1 AELYGESV
9 ALAPGEDL
17 AGHFRRL
24 PETDRQHAGGQG
36 VEAAHVPCLVRAE
49 QPANPLQRRVRG
61 QADRLVEQEDST
73 KLWAHASL
81 LSLTIAFDG
90 AVDEVREL
98 CGPLRVGIDDELE
111 LRGVPQLQAPSHFSP
126 QKAPGTSQ
134 ADTHL
139 FSRMSGGE
147 GGEEHA
153 RRSHVGR

>member
-81 LSLTIAFDG
+81 LSLAIAFDG
-90 AVDEVREL
+90 VVDEVREL
-98 CGPLRVGIDDELE
+98 RGALRGVVDDELE
-111 LRGVPQLQAPSHFSP
+111 LRGVAQLQAPSHLAA
-126 QKAPGTSQ
+126 QKTSGAGQ
-134 ADTHL
+134 TNAHFL
-139 FSRMSGGE
+139 SRMGRSKRC
-147 GGEEHA
+147 EEHA
-153 RRSHVGR
+153 RRS